1 MFSRQKTN
9 IDQEHKVYLVGTP
22 IGNIKDITYRAV
34 EVLASSDIIYC
45 EDTRI
50 TGLLL
55 SHYNI
60 KTKLKS
66 YHLYNENEL
75 TSNIIDD
82 VKKGQVVSIVSD
94 AGMPGISD
102 PGYLAVK
109 EAIKEGVAVEIIPGP
124 SASITALVGSGIE
137 PFKFTFIGFLNS
149 NQSKREKELE
159 ALKFSELPLIVYEA
173 PHRIEST
180 LMLIDKVMPTR
191 HIVLARELTKKY
203 EEYLR
208 GTASEILEYKD
219 EIKGEMVLIIS
230 AATKEET
237 NEDVLSLTIKEHYNY
252 YVDLGYDSKDA
263 MKQVAKDRGV
273 SKSEIYQEIKG
284 KNKD

>member
-22 IGNIKDITYRAV
+22 IGNVKDITYRAV

-55 SHYNI
+55 AHYNI

-237 NEDVLSLTIKEHYNY
+237 NQDVLSLSVKEHYNY
-252 YVDLGYDSKDA
+252 YTDLGYDSKDA

>member
-34 EVLASSDIIYC
+34 ETLANSDIIYC

-82 VKKGQVVSIVSD
+82 VKKGFTVSIVSD

-109 EAIKEGVAVEIIPGP
+109 EAIKEGVVVEIIPGP
-124 SASITALVGSGIE
+124 SASLTALVGSGIE

-149 NQSKREKELE
+149 NQAKREKELE
-159 ALKFSELPLIVYEA
+159 ALKFNEVPLIIYEA

-180 LMLIDKVMPTR
+180 LTLIDKVMPNR
-191 HIVLARELTKKY
+191 HIVLARELTKRY

-208 GTASEILEYKD
+208 GTAKEILEYKD

-237 NEDVLSLTIKEHYNY
+237 NKDVLSLTIKEHYNY
-252 YVDLGYDSKDA
+252 YIELGYDSKDA

-273 SKSEIYQEIKG
+273 AKSEIYQEIKG
-284 KNKD
+284 KNK

>member
-22 IGNIKDITYRAV
+22 IGNVKDITYRAV

>member
-1 MFSRQKTN
+1 M
-9 IDQEHKVYLVGTP
+9 
-22 IGNIKDITYRAV
+22 
-34 EVLASSDIIYC
+34 
-45 EDTRI
+45 
-50 TGLLL
+50 
-55 SHYNI
+55 
-60 KTKLKS
+60 
-66 YHLYNENEL
+66 YNENEL
-75 TSNIIDD
+75 TSNIIED

-109 EAIKEGVAVEIIPGP
+109 EAIEEGVAVEIIPGP

-159 ALKFSELPLIVYEA
+159 SLKFNELPLIIYEA

-237 NEDVLSLTIKEHYNY
+237 NQDVLSLSIKEHYNY
-252 YVDLGYDSKDA
+252 YTDLGYDSKDA

-284 KNKD
+284 KNKN

>member
-34 EVLASSDIIYC
+34 ETLANSDIIYC

-82 VKKGQVVSIVSD
+82 VKKGFTVSIVSD

-109 EAIKEGVAVEIIPGP
+109 EAINEGVAVEIIPGP
-124 SASITALVGSGIE
+124 SASLTALVGSGIE

-149 NQSKREKELE
+149 NQAKREKELE
-159 ALKFSELPLIVYEA
+159 ALKFNEVPLIIYEA

-180 LMLIDKVMPTR
+180 LTLIDKVMPNR
-191 HIVLARELTKKY
+191 HIVLARELTKRY

-208 GTASEILEYKD
+208 GTAKEILEYKD

-230 AATKEET
+230 AATKEEA

-252 YVDLGYDSKDA
+252 YIDLGYDSKEA

-273 SKSEIYQEIKG
+273 AKSEIYQEIKG
-284 KNKD
+284 KNK

>member
-34 EVLASSDIIYC
+34 EVLANSDIIYC

-75 TSNIIDD
+75 TSNIIED

-180 LMLIDKVMPTR
+180 LVLIDKVMPTR

-284 KNKD
+284 KNKN

>member
-1 MFSRQKTN
+1 MFRRQKTN
-9 IDQEHKVYLVGTP
+9 IDQAHKVYLVGTP

-34 EVLASSDIIYC
+34 EVLANSDIIYC

-75 TSNIIDD
+75 TTNIIED
-82 VKKGQVVSIVSD
+82 VKKGLIVSIVSD

-109 EAIKEGVAVEIIPGP
+109 EAIEQEVAVEIIPGP
-124 SASITALVGSGIE
+124 SASLTALVGSGIE

-149 NQSKREKELE
+149 NQNKREKELE
-159 ALKFSELPLIVYEA
+159 QLKFNEVPLIIYEA

-180 LMLIDKVMPTR
+180 LQLIDKIMPNR

-208 GTASEILEYKD
+208 GTAKEILEYVG

-230 AATKEET
+230 AAPKEEA
-237 NEDVLSLTIKEHYNY
+237 NQDLLSLSIKEHYAY
-252 YVDLGYDSKDA
+252 YTNLGYDSKDA

-273 SKSEIYQEIKG
+273 SKSDIYQEIKG
-284 KNKD
+284 KNK